1 MDAPAKQDDEDTNV
15 VKKPRSSINI
25 TKRPGAKF
33 KIEIKVN
40 LKPRPITPSTLT
52 INRAIE
58 KREKWLRDHRWDSV
72 EVGRVLPVNVKYMVV
87 DVETHDWKEG
97 KNVRREGRVVEIAWK
112 LFNDKESCL
121 DSRQYLLKPHG
132 YSLIATKAA
141 QVHGITTERA
151 INHGSDANLV
161 FDEFTAILTTLP
173 KDGFVIAHNMS
184 HENSIFMC
192 NLIDE
197 QKIVWDNTP
206 KCDTNAMGLWKY
218 LPSPAREKYQK
229 QKWRKHGMK
238 LTELHGIVC
247 TGPKSCASADFAH
260 MADADVAMTW
270 DIFKY
275 YKQKIENPERSKK
288 GQDASEVKLH
298 ESQKPEA
305 EVSSHEVLK
314 WEARKFRDWRGE

>member
-1 MDAPAKQDDEDTNV
+1 MEAPAKQDDEDTNV
-15 VKKPRSSINI
+15 VKKSKSSINI

-87 DVETHDWKEG
+87 DVETHDWK
-97 KNVRREGRVVEIAWK
+97 KKTDPPDGRVVEIAWK
-112 LFNDKESCL
+112 LFDENENCL

-161 FDEFTAILTTLP
+161 FDEFTAILKTLP
-173 KDGFVIAHNMS
+173 RDGFVIAHSMS

-206 KCDTNAMGLWKY
+206 KCDTNAMRLWKY

-229 QKWRKHGMK
+229 QKWRKHGMQ

-247 TGPKSCASADFAH
+247 TGPHKDFAH

-275 YKQKIENPERSKK
+275 YKQKIENPDRNKK
-288 GQDASEVKLH
+288 EQDASKVKLH